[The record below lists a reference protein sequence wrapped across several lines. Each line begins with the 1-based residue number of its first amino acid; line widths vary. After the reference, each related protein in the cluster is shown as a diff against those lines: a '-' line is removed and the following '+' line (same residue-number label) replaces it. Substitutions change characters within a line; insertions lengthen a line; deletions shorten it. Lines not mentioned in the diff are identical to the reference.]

1 MYTYL
6 IIFGFSRQINV
17 MEQNKCSVI
26 TETSDTIIIHDI
38 YELNLLKRAAPVSR
52 GISSIIIIIW
62 VYIWWENIMNA

>member
-1 MYTYL
+1 
-6 IIFGFSRQINV
+6 

-52 GISSIIIIIW
+52 GISSIIIII
-62 VYIWWENIMNA
+62 